1 MHYFGIPRHMVKIGF
16 PITRFIQAHV
26 VCHRKITIFFTAAD
40 IWLWACQFYVLAAF
54 LEFGL
59 VNWLGRRDATLQR
72 KREEAEEKER
82 EEAGIKIEIQSIVK

>member
-1 MHYFGIPRHMVKIGF
+1 MPSQNYLFSL
-16 PITRFIQAHV
+16 
-26 VCHRKITIFFTAAD
+26 TAAD